1 MILGCQTCT
10 SARVVHIGPRAGSLW
25 CFVKRSPVNPESA
38 CQSYPEGYEA
48 MQKRIN
54 PEYAKWVGPTPSQRV
69 LVKSAVESQ
78 FETKNNEGGTSFQ
91 SRRYPE
97 SVA

>member
-10 SARVVHIGPRAGSLW
+10 SARVIHIGPRAGSLW
-25 CFVKRSPVNPESA
+25 CFVKRSGVNPESA

-54 PEYAKWVGPTPSQRV
+54 PDYAKWVSKDPLQRV

-78 FETKNNEGGTSFQ
+78 FETKTGQARPSFAA
-91 SRRYPE
+91 RLYPE
-97 SVA
+97 VAA